1 MSQKKKFILTS
12 LIIVF
17 DAILLISIITIR
29 SATMRNNLKKEVKD
43 LVVLDFSKDRY
54 NTKMKTSGKYGK
66 IEKTIKDY
74 LDGYAVLLQDVLE
87 DIHDEKLTKVLS
99 YDNYKA
105 DGPEFKKSLEY
116 LTDAKK
122 EFNTNVDK
130 LIADAEEKNIVAYG
144 TEHLNDKNIGMYK
157 ELMLNYGLLNSFKE
171 TQTTLYDTKIRV
183 NNIYDTSTEVLNF
196 LAKNK
201 DNWTLENGE
210 IKFKTQALYNDY
222 NNMIKKVK

>member
-1 MSQKKKFILTS
+1 MSQKKKVILTS
-12 LIIVF
+12 LIIFF
-17 DAILLISIITIR
+17 DAILLVSIVTIR
-29 SATMRNNLKKEVKD
+29 NATMKNNLKKEVKD

-66 IEKTIKDY
+66 IEKTIKNY
-74 LDGYAVLLQDVLE
+74 LDDYAVLLQDVLE

-116 LTDAKK
+116 ITNAKK

-130 LIADAEEKNIVAYG
+130 LIADAEEKNIVSYG
-144 TEHLNDKNIGMYK
+144 QEHLNDNSIGMYK
-157 ELMLNYGLLNSFKE
+157 ELMLNYGLLNNFKE

-196 LAKNK
+196 LVKNK